1 LQLRSFSETNTPEAA
16 PEPPGDAVPQL
27 TVALVPAPDQVVVRL
42 TGEGDLSTAA
52 LLTHALDRAAGHGTR
67 CVVVD
72 VSRACFWDCSGLHA
86 LADAAARLQADGRQC
101 RIVGATAATRRL
113 IAMAALAGALELDG
127 PVVAAAAEPVRPRRR
142 PASGHAA
149 TVRAQPAEEALG
161 GRRRR

>member
-1 LQLRSFSETNTPEAA
+1 M
-16 PEPPGDAVPQL
+16 PQL

-52 LLTHALDRAAGHGTR
+52 FLTDALARAVGHGTR

-86 LADAAARLQADGRQC
+86 LADAAARLRADGRQC

-113 IAMAALAGALELDG
+113 IAMAGFTGALELDG
-127 PVVAAAAEPVRPRRR
+127 PVAAAAPEPVRPRRR

-149 TVRAQPAEEALG
+149 TVRARPAEVALA
-161 GRRRR
+161 GRRWR